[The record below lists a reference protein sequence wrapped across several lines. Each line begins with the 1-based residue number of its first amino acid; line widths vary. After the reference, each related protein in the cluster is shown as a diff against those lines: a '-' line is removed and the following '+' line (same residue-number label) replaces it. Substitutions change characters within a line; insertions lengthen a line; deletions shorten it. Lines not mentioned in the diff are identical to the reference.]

1 MHTEYIGY
9 TDGPLACEAYAAC
22 GDPGPAKR
30 PCVIVSHAWGG
41 QLDFEREK
49 AQRLAEMGYLGFAVD
64 LYGKGVR
71 GAPAGDN
78 SKLMQPFM
86 EDRAMLRRRLL
97 ASLAAAKRHPVA
109 DPGRIAAIGYC
120 FGGLCVLDLA
130 RSAPPGLKGVV
141 SFHGLFHPPNL
152 GPQAPIPAKV
162 LMLHGYADP
171 LAPPG
176 DVLAVAKELTGAK
189 ADWQL
194 HAYGH
199 ALHAFTHPPAN
210 NPAGGVMYDAAADR
224 RSWAAMEYFLKE
236 VLA

>member
-49 AQRLAEMGYLGFAVD
+49 ARRLAEMGYLGFAVD

-78 SKLMQPFM
+78 SKLMQPFL

-97 ASLAAAKRHPVA
+97 ASLAAA
-109 DPGRIAAIGYC
+109 
-120 FGGLCVLDLA
+120 
-130 RSAPPGLKGVV
+130 
-141 SFHGLFHPPNL
+141 
-152 GPQAPIPAKV
+152 
-162 LMLHGYADP
+162 
-171 LAPPG
+171 
-176 DVLAVAKELTGAK
+176 
-189 ADWQL
+189 
-194 HAYGH
+194 
-199 ALHAFTHPPAN
+199 
-210 NPAGGVMYDAAADR
+210 
-224 RSWAAMEYFLKE
+224 
-236 VLA
+236 

>member
-9 TDGPLACEAYAAC
+9 TDGPLACEAYAAY
-22 GDPGPAKR
+22 DASSRSKR

-49 AQRLAEMGYLGFAVD
+49 AQRLAEMGYLGFAID

-86 EDRAMLRRRLL
+86 EDRAMLRRRLG
-97 ASLAAAKRHPVA
+97 AALAAAKRHPMA
-109 DPGRIAAIGYC
+109 DPGRIGAIGYC

-130 RSAPPGLKGVV
+130 RSVPPGVKGVV

-152 GPQAPIPAKV
+152 GPQAPITARV

-176 DVLAVAKELTGAK
+176 DVLAVARELTEAR

-199 ALHAFTHPPAN
+199 AMHAFTHPPAN

-224 RSWAAMEYFLKE
+224 RSWAAMSYFLQE

>member
-22 GDPGPAKR
+22 DASSRSKR

-49 AQRLAEMGYLGFAVD
+49 AQRLAEMGYLGFAID

-78 SKLMQPFM
+78 SKLIQPFM
-86 EDRAMLRRRLL
+86 EDRAMLRRRLG
-97 ASLAAAKRHPVA
+97 AALAAAKRHPMA
-109 DPGRIAAIGYC
+109 DPGRIGAIGYC

-130 RSAPPGLKGVV
+130 RSAPPGVKGVV

-152 GPQAPIPAKV
+152 GPQAPITAKV

-176 DVLAVAKELTGAK
+176 DVLAVARELTGAR

-224 RSWAAMEYFLKE
+224 RSWAAMSYFLQE

>member
-9 TDGPLACEAYAAC
+9 TDGPLACEAYAAF

-78 SKLMQPFM
+78 SKLMQPFV

-97 ASLAAAKRHPVA
+97 ASLAAAKRHPMA

-152 GPQAPIPAKV
+152 GPQGPIPAKV

-171 LAPPG
+171 LAPPA